1 MIKRIFNSLDSGDW
15 IALLA
20 FLLSIISLSI
30 NGIEYRKTTNLQLT
44 NLQNSVR
51 PYIVIDKDASSQ
63 ENPLGISLRNEGLGP
78 AIIDTLSIKFDGR
91 EMPMD
96 SILNFSE
103 KINLKCFKDTND
115 SQYTWWDV
123 GAISA
128 IGAGKQQW
136 LLKIENTKDKIH
148 ITNYPNFDT
157 LLMSH
162 VSVSVKYHS
171 IMNVAYY
178 QKN

>member
-1 MIKRIFNSLDSGDW
+1 MIKKIFNSMDSGDW

-20 FLLSIISLSI
+20 FLLSVSSLSI
-30 NGIEYRKTTNLQLT
+30 NGIEYRKTTDLQLT

-51 PYIVIDKDASSQ
+51 PYIVIDKNASSQ

-78 AIIDTLSIKFDGR
+78 AIIDTLSVKFDGR

-96 SILNFSE
+96 SILSFSE
-103 KINLKCFKDTND
+103 KIHLSCFKDTND

-123 GAISA
+123 GAIPA
-128 IGAGKQQW
+128 VGAGKEHW
-136 LLKIENTKDKIH
+136 LLKIENTKDKKH
-148 ITNYPNFDT
+148 ITNFPNFDT
-157 LLMSH
+157 LLTSH
-162 VSVSVKYHS
+162 VTVGVKYHS

-178 QKN
+178 QTN